1 MLRKNTHEGMIF
13 LRGPELFSVSQLG
26 VLVVAA
32 IVRLWAL
39 QDRQDNLLREGPFA
53 VPGAAAG
60 ARDRSRASALQGIP
74 LRGAAQR
81 Q

>member
-39 QDRQDNLLREGPFA
+39 PDRQDNLLREGPFA
-53 VPGAAAG
+53 VPRAAPG
-60 ARDRSRASALQGIP
+60 ARDRSRA
-74 LRGAAQR
+74 GAR
-81 Q
+81 TKILLDCSN